1 MSRRA
6 RHRPDKRRVA
16 LNSVQI
22 AIEGAALL
30 APADR
35 VALQRICDDALSAYS
50 RGVDAQAHWLTLAD
64 ALNVAEALAQAGI
77 CSDSSSVR
85 MIDQAQRALGAAH
98 QRHAERGTWA
108 MRGPEL
114 QALGDGVLI
123 HRIQLDHC
131 SVREYVDAVESTK
144 RHMQAARA
152 GNAPAG
158 AVVCVGALS

>member
-6 RHRPDKRRVA
+6 RNRPDKRRVA

-35 VALQRICDDALSAYS
+35 AELQRICDHALNSFS
-50 RGVDAQAHWLTLAD
+50 RGQEASAHWCTLAD

-77 CSDSSSVR
+77 CSDTSSAG
-85 MIDQAQRALGAAH
+85 MIDQAQRALAAAF

-108 MRGPEL
+108 LRGPEL

-123 HRIQLDHC
+123 HRIQIDHC
-131 SVREYVDAVESTK
+131 SVREYVDAVEATK
-144 RHMQAARA
+144 RRMHAARS

-158 AVVCVGALS
+158 ATVCVGGFA